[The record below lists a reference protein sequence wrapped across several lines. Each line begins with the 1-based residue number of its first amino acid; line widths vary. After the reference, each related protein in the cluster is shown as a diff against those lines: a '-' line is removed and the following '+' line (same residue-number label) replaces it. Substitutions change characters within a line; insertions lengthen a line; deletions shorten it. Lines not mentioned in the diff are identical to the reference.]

1 MDTVKPIIDLI
12 QSNMTAHPDAASA
25 ATTADTQ
32 TASATSDTTQEPA
45 TETANNAAA
54 ADNGTQQE
62 QSHQT
67 QSDDNDGFVFN
78 SAAQTQQQ
86 ATVPAAEATQ
96 NTTSFD
102 DYTLKEF
109 GLKPD
114 ELKAKLSELQSLGQ
128 QPKKSEWSE
137 RIDELYSKGVTDIN
151 EAVKFLTLDIEGL
164 SAKEALVKSLQ
175 LQQPNLSREQI
186 EEYVDETYNQTDL
199 ATDSEK
205 NVGTVKLEIDANK
218 AKQYL
223 SELRGEKLNPTNANA
238 GQQTAFNGEAVL
250 NEWNKSGNT
259 EKALSFNT
267 IDIPLELS
275 LPTIAGNPEN
285 KKATFPIPITS
296 EEKAN
301 LAQAVNNAVSN
312 GMFEANADGIEK
324 ATQYAKNLL
333 LLDNF
338 NSYVQKAVGAAL
350 TQSNKAWAKLVNNPP
365 KPSNNGM
372 PQEQKLSEADAHEKA
387 VLNIIAGRRG

>member
-1 MDTVKPIIDLI
+1 MNTTQPIIDLI
-12 QSNMTAHPDAASA
+12 QSNMEAQPDSA
-25 ATTADTQ
+25 PVSATTGTQ
-32 TASATSDTTQEPA
+32 TASATTDTTQAPSAERTTAAPV
-45 TETANNAAA
+45 TET
-54 ADNGTQQE
+54 GQE
-62 QSHQT
+62 QSNQN
-67 QSDDNDGFVFN
+67 QDNDNDGFVF
-78 SAAQTQQQ
+78 ADATETQQQ
-86 ATVPAAEATQ
+86 ATAPTAEATQ

-114 ELKAKLSELQSLGQ
+114 ELKAKLSELNKLGQ

-137 RIDELYSKGVTDIN
+137 RIDELHAKGITNLN

-164 SAKEALVKSLQ
+164 SAKEALVSSLQ

-186 EEYVDETYNQTDL
+186 EQYVDETYNQTDL

-238 GQQTAFNGEAVL
+238 GQQTAFDSEAVL
-250 NEWNKSGNT
+250 TEWNKSGNT

-267 IDIPLELS
+267 IDFPLELS
-275 LPTIAGNPEN
+275 LPTIAGNPET
-285 KKATFPIPITS
+285 KKATFPIPISS
-296 EEKAN
+296 EDKAY
-301 LAQAVNNAVSN
+301 LAKAINDAVSN
-312 GMFEANADGIEK
+312 GQFEANAEGLEK

-333 LLDNF
+333 ILNNV
-338 NSYVQKAVGAAL
+338 NSYVQKAVGSAL
-350 TQSNKAWAKLVNNPP
+350 TQNNKAWAKLVNNPP
-365 KPSNNGM
+365 KSANNGM
-372 PQEQKLSEADAHEKA
+372 PAQQTVNAEDAHAQA
-387 VLNIIAGRRG
+387 VLKMITGK

>member
-1 MDTVKPIIDLI
+1 MNTTQPIIDLI
-12 QSNMTAHPDAASA
+12 QSNMEAQPDSA
-25 ATTADTQ
+25 PVSATTGTQ
-32 TASATSDTTQEPA
+32 TASATTDTTQAPSAETTTAAPV
-45 TETANNAAA
+45 TET
-54 ADNGTQQE
+54 GQE
-62 QSHQT
+62 QSNQN
-67 QSDDNDGFVFN
+67 QDNDNDGFVF
-78 SAAQTQQQ
+78 ADATETQQQ
-86 ATVPAAEATQ
+86 ATAPAAEATQ

-114 ELKAKLSELQSLGQ
+114 ELKAKLSELNKLGQ

-137 RIDELYSKGVTDIN
+137 RIDELHAKGITNLN

-164 SAKEALVKSLQ
+164 SAKEALVSSLQ

-186 EEYVDETYNQTDL
+186 EQYVDETYNQTDL

-238 GQQTAFNGEAVL
+238 GQQTAFDSEAVL
-250 NEWNKSGNT
+250 TEWNKSGNT

-267 IDIPLELS
+267 IDFPLELS
-275 LPTIAGNPEN
+275 LPTIAGNPET
-285 KKATFPIPITS
+285 KKATFPIPISS
-296 EEKAN
+296 EDKAY
-301 LAQAVNNAVSN
+301 LAKAINDAVSN
-312 GMFEANADGIEK
+312 GQFEANAEGLEK

-333 LLDNF
+333 ILNNV
-338 NSYVQKAVGAAL
+338 NSYVQKAVGSAL
-350 TQSNKAWAKLVNNPP
+350 TQNNKAWAKLVNNPP
-365 KPSNNGM
+365 KSANNGM
-372 PQEQKLSEADAHEKA
+372 PAQQTVNAEDAHAQA
-387 VLNIIAGRRG
+387 VLKMITGK